1 MSCSNKKSLIL
12 IAYFLTNLIFFH
24 QSLNRYTYLVGLLS
38 LVGLPRFDPPPVLDE
53 FKLMV
58 EQDMGDKP
66 NFRSM
71 GEDPLEDP
79 IDMANPESS
88 DLRDKGLVTSLQVSI

>member
-1 MSCSNKKSLIL
+1 
-12 IAYFLTNLIFFH
+12 
-24 QSLNRYTYLVGLLS
+24 
-38 LVGLPRFDPPPVLDE
+38 
-53 FKLMV
+53 
-58 EQDMGDKP
+58 MGDKP

-88 DLRDKGLVTSLQVSI
+88 DLRDKGLVTSLQVSILPKFVSISIKFYLCQTKIYFCTLDLNE